1 MSSANSESKKSL
13 SKKALICLDIFLIVF
28 LTVVDQISKIL
39 VTPLKTKDAI
49 VIIKD
54 VFEIRYLEN
63 HGAAFG
69 MMQNQKIIFLII
81 TAVVLTLISYFI
93 AKIPEEKKFIK
104 LNISLAIII
113 AGAIGNLI
121 DRVYFSYVRDFLY
134 FKLIDFPIFNIA
146 DCYITIATAWL
157 AIMILFFYK
166 DEDFKFLSGTTAKN
180 VVIEGYNGD
189 VMFTHFGLTGPLIYT
204 ISSLK
209 AFNEFPYELIISF
222 IPKDINIQE
231 KLNSEPHKN
240 IKNILSQYIPSKLSE
255 YVLSL
260 CNINSETKA
269 HLIDGKSR
277 ELILKTLQNFKVNIT
292 GTNKGEETVTAG
304 GIDLNEINSK
314 DMSLKKYPK
323 IYAIGEV
330 LNIDGLCGGFNLQN
344 AWSTAYVC
352 AEGIL
357 SD

>member
-13 SKKALICLDIFLIVF
+13 SKKTLICLDIFLIVF
-28 LTVVDQISKIL
+28 LTVVDQITKIL

-166 DEDFKFLSGTTAKN
+166 DEDFKFLSKKN
-180 VVIEGYNGD
+180 
-189 VMFTHFGLTGPLIYT
+189 
-204 ISSLK
+204 K
-209 AFNEFPYELIISF
+209 
-222 IPKDINIQE
+222 
-231 KLNSEPHKN
+231 
-240 IKNILSQYIPSKLSE
+240 
-255 YVLSL
+255 
-260 CNINSETKA
+260 
-269 HLIDGKSR
+269 
-277 ELILKTLQNFKVNIT
+277 
-292 GTNKGEETVTAG
+292 
-304 GIDLNEINSK
+304 
-314 DMSLKKYPK
+314 
-323 IYAIGEV
+323 
-330 LNIDGLCGGFNLQN
+330 
-344 AWSTAYVC
+344 
-352 AEGIL
+352 
-357 SD
+357 